1 MPNRS
6 SKRPDPPVEAAVS
19 SSLSLFPVNES
30 AAAWAS
36 VQDEAESLAE
46 DAVESPRVDL
56 QLAAGVAR
64 RVAQD
69 ILGDAKLL
77 ARFVVQAQAQEI
89 VPGLP
94 ERLLTL
100 SDAAWHARH
109 QQVVSDVTDSASNSG
124 AVVTQ
129 AAEVRARMQ
138 DLAEYHFDKDPV
150 EGPRVAQAAGS
161 HGHLHLANALDT
173 YADLYERHH
182 AVVSRDTKNYRPTDA
197 RDARRLAGEIRAAMA
212 SDADTTYA
220 LWTDRC
226 ARVWTLLSSTYA
238 EVQTTGRWLLRRTPK
253 CAEERFPSLV
263 ESSKSPR
270 RARRKVSSEAASP
283 TGTTPTEGAPATT
296 PRTKR
301 SKRRRK
307 R

>member
-1 MPNRS
+1 MQNRS
-6 SKRPDPPVEAAVS
+6 SKRPDAPVEPAPS
-19 SSLSLFPVNES
+19 PSRSLFPLNET

-36 VQDEAESLAE
+36 VQGEAESLAE
-46 DAVESPRVDL
+46 DVVDSPRVDL
-56 QLAAGVAR
+56 QLAAGVTR

-77 ARFVVQAQAQEI
+77 ARFDAQVQAREI
-89 VPGLP
+89 EPGLLQ
-94 ERLLTL
+94 RLLTL
-100 SDAAWHARH
+100 SDAAWHAR
-109 QQVVSDVTDSASNSG
+109 QQQRVSDATSSASNTRT
-124 AVVTQ
+124 VITQ

-138 DLAEYHFDKDPV
+138 DLAEYHFGKDPL
-150 EGPRVAQAAGS
+150 EASRVAQAAGS

-182 AVVSRDTKNYRPTDA
+182 ATVARDTKNYRPTDA

-212 SDADTTYA
+212 ADASATYD

-226 ARVWTLLSSTYA
+226 ARVWVLLSSAYT
-238 EVQTTGRWLLRRTPK
+238 EVQSTGRWLLRRAPRS
-253 CAEERFPSLV
+253 ALERFPSLV
-263 ESSKSPR
+263 EGSKST
-270 RARRKVSSEAASP
+270 RRKRRKASADAATL
-283 TGTTPTEGAPATT
+283 TGATPTEAAPTPT